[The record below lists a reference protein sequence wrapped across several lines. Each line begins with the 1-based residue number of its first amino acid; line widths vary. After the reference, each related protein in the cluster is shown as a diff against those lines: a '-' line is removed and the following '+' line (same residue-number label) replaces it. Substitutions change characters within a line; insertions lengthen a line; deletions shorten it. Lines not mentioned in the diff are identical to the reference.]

1 MSMGPGTLKAL
12 FADVGVVRRA
22 RIVEALKEAGW
33 SVHAEAADGAEA
45 LIAALARRGWDVV
58 IYAGE
63 GAAPVPARKAIAL
76 VRTADPQL
84 PFAVSMASVRPGDL
98 SAFVQGFGPE
108 AIVAPDPAHL
118 PELLAPVLE
127 AAHDARPDADAAHRM
142 LLAQQ
147 EITGHIAAGPPPDE
161 LCARVLGTLGEA
173 LSRPCGAVW
182 RPRGEAPSLRAAATW
197 YDPAAGPEVAAFAAR
212 AKRMAI
218 APGRG
223 LAGRAYAFRRPSWV
237 ADVRTDGSTP
247 RHAYAA
253 TAGLLSAVAFPLA
266 LGDECAGVIE
276 FHSGALREPGAGEMA
291 LFATVGGQLAQYLER
306 RRLQA
311 DEVRELEAELAAE
324 RARADR
330 LAALLAEVGARVDP
344 G

>member
-1 MSMGPGTLKAL
+1 
-12 FADVGVVRRA
+12 
-22 RIVEALKEAGW
+22 
-33 SVHAEAADGAEA
+33 
-45 LIAALARRGWDVV
+45 
-58 IYAGE
+58 
-63 GAAPVPARKAIAL
+63 
-76 VRTADPQL
+76 
-84 PFAVSMASVRPGDL
+84 
-98 SAFVQGFGPE
+98 
-108 AIVAPDPAHL
+108 
-118 PELLAPVLE
+118 
-127 AAHDARPDADAAHRM
+127 
-142 LLAQQ
+142 
-147 EITGHIAAGPPPDE
+147 
-161 LCARVLGTLGEA
+161 
-173 LSRPCGAVW
+173 
-182 RPRGEAPSLRAAATW
+182 
-197 YDPAAGPEVAAFAAR
+197 
-212 AKRMAI
+212 MAI

-237 ADVRTDGSTP
+237 ADVRTDGNTP

>member
-1 MSMGPGTLKAL
+1 M
-12 FADVGVVRRA
+12 
-22 RIVEALKEAGW
+22 
-33 SVHAEAADGAEA
+33 
-45 LIAALARRGWDVV
+45 
-58 IYAGE
+58 
-63 GAAPVPARKAIAL
+63 
-76 VRTADPQL
+76 
-84 PFAVSMASVRPGDL
+84 
-98 SAFVQGFGPE
+98 
-108 AIVAPDPAHL
+108 APDPAHL

-182 RPRGEAPSLRAAATW
+182 RPRGESP
-197 YDPAAGPEVAAFAAR
+197 VAAR
-212 AKRMAI
+212 RRDLVR
-218 APGRG
+218 PGRG
-223 LAGRAYAFRRPSWV
+223 ARGRGLRRPRE
-237 ADVRTDGSTP
+237 ADGDRARP
-247 RHAYAA
+247 RARRARLRVPAPVLGRRRAHRREHAAARHAA